1 MLRKLAASL
10 AILCLVGPSLAQNVV
25 QLAPRVPY
33 SKKPNHQIVLPAE
46 GDVIR
51 LIVKFHDNLRVRATA
66 DERVVSLANHDMGN
80 VLDLAAQTGI
90 KFRKAINHSLDK
102 LTTLQNRAGVL
113 SKRGQPDLGGI
124 MYIEGERAVMLQV
137 ARALNGMPDVEYV
150 EFEPVWITHQE
161 LSDKNGKIDDQ
172 QGGDPLAGHGGP
184 GCGDPNSTNCDTVDP
199 DNPFCNDVLCCE
211 AVCNFDPTCCED
223 TWDNTCVILAA
234 TLCVGLPVLECG
246 AEVALSCFVA
256 HPPYYV
262 ACDNT
267 DCCEI
272 VCALDPGCCN
282 DWWDERC
289 AIIALL
295 ECKSPICVEA
305 EQDCFVEHVDPEEA
319 GCNDGICCGNVCEF
333 DAYCCSVNWDFLCAE
348 EALIFCKGGEPNLCG
363 VIGTGD
369 CNEANNSPYC
379 DDAECCSIVC
389 SMDPFCCDSSVG
401 NWDELC
407 VILAGYTCNIGPAH
421 DCDEDAK
428 DCYQAHPPFF
438 SNCNDPACCSL
449 VCGVDPFCC
458 AIVWDS
464 ICAGF
469 ASQICRDGDICANPL
484 AGPCFNP
491 HLGIGC
497 RIAECCNAVCDIDP
511 TCCNTEWDEECASI
525 ATGICSTSPTPDFT
539 PLQGYLTLE
548 SYFDSDGNNPPQGL
562 AFPAPSATGFTGEG
576 HDMPGLWEFGEFILG
591 LGNGDEN
598 LTRGKGARIGVI
610 EHSAWVDHEDLIN
623 KVISEPGQTIIHME
637 GVVIS
642 SNHGTATLG
651 ITVAEDNGFGITGMA
666 PEAQGYFFPI
676 VSVEEG
682 GRILSAMTAAL
693 LVFEHG
699 DVLSYSIG
707 PGGGTLDS
715 TFSTNLML
723 RLSSDLGIISCI
735 SAGNDCINLD
745 EDDEGGNSLPD
756 SGAVTVG
763 AGFPGVPWCRLGFSN
778 HGDCL
783 GRVHCQ
789 SWGTA
794 VTTTGYGAL
803 FSPSPDEPQ
812 RHYTNDFGGTSAAA
826 PIIAGLA
833 ADLQGIAK
841 MFYGIPLMPEQIR
854 GVMAGSG
861 FPQCLADPC
870 EQGVMPG
877 AEDGTECG
885 GDPSLEEAPNA
896 IGFFP
901 DPPTCAEAIII
912 TSWFDGSPFID
923 GIEILRGTLVSGNVF
938 SIRESDNNRLVIKSQ
953 FTHPNDNQGLG
964 INYLATGQVTDLLV
978 HAHVDDVTQPF
989 ENLLI
994 TSERHQSDV
1003 PFICN
1008 PAGNIPTANG
1018 LTFYEMWNWITQKWD
1033 FIIFDPA
1040 AGTDCNISPPQNTL
1054 VPAPQRFV
1062 RQTDGKMQLR
1072 VWTLSLG
1079 GNFGGFGGG
1088 GTQPYFVRH
1097 DHINIRTTGLSG
1109 GNIPTPP

>member
-46 GDVIR
+46 GDEIR

-80 VLDLAAQTGI
+80 VLDLAAQTGVT
-90 KFRKAINHSLDK
+90 FRKAINHSLDK
-102 LTTLQNRAGVL
+102 LATLQNRAGAL

-124 MYIEGERAVMLQV
+124 MYVDGDKDVILQV
-137 ARALNGMPDVEYV
+137 ARTLNAMDSVEYV
-150 EFEPVWITHQE
+150 EFEPVWIPHQAFN
-161 LSDKNGKIDDQ
+161 KGNGKIEGTGSGADKDDGT
-172 QGGDPLAGHGGP
+172 GGGPLAGGG
-184 GCGDPNSTNCDTVDP
+184 GIACGDPFATPCDTAD
-199 DNPFCNDVLCCE
+199 DENPFCNDVLCCE
-211 AVCNFDPTCCED
+211 AVCLIDPDCCEEA
-223 TWDNTCVILAA
+223 WDDACVNWAA
-234 TLCVGLPVLECG
+234 EFCPGLPVLECG
-246 AEVALSCFVA
+246 APVAGSCFTEHVLF
-256 HPPYYV
+256 HHS
-262 ACDNT
+262 CD
-267 DCCEI
+267 DFECCEI
-272 VCALDPGCCN
+272 VCDINP
-282 DWWDERC
+282 
-289 AIIALL
+289 
-295 ECKSPICVEA
+295 
-305 EQDCFVEHVDPEEA
+305 
-319 GCNDGICCGNVCEF
+319 
-333 DAYCCSVNWDFLCAE
+333 YCCETTWDLACANAAIQECVPQCGDFALGCFEPHPPGSPLCE
-348 EALIFCKGGEPNLCG
+348 DP
-363 VIGTGD
+363 D
-369 CNEANNSPYC
+369 
-379 DDAECCSIVC
+379 CCSAVC
-389 SMDPFCCDSSVG
+389 SLDPFCCSTTWDLICSAIAYNICPGGDACG
-401 NWDELC
+401 NQFN
-407 VILAGYTCNIGPAH
+407 GTCITPHGGLG
-421 DCDEDAK
+421 CRYED
-428 DCYQAHPPFF
+428 
-438 SNCNDPACCSL
+438 
-449 VCGVDPFCC
+449 CC
-458 AIVWDS
+458 A
-464 ICAGF
+464 
-469 ASQICRDGDICANPL
+469 
-484 AGPCFNP
+484 
-491 HLGIGC
+491 
-497 RIAECCNAVCDIDP
+497 EVCDIDP
-511 TCCNTEWDEECASI
+511 NCCTIGWDVDCADM
-525 ATGICSTSPTPDFT
+525 AEAMCSTPDFT
-539 PLQGYLTLE
+539 QLQGYKTIDW
-548 SYFDSDGNNPPQGL
+548 YFDNFGRNPPQGL
-562 AFPAPSATGFTGEG
+562 AFPAPSAFGFTGEG
-576 HDMPGLWEFGEFILG
+576 HDMPGLWDFGEFILG

-623 KVISEPGQTIIHME
+623 KVILEPGQTIIHME

-651 ITVAEDNGFGITGMA
+651 IVVAEDNGFGITGMA
-666 PEAQGYFFPI
+666 PQAQGYFFPI

-682 GRILSAMTAAL
+682 GRIISAMTAAL

-723 RLSSDLGIISCI
+723 RISSDLGIISCI
-735 SAGNDCINLD
+735 SAGNDCVNLD
-745 EDDEGGNSLPD
+745 DDDTGGNELPD

-778 HGDCL
+778 HGNCI

-789 SWGTA
+789 SWGAA

-803 FSPSPDEPQ
+803 FNPSPDEPQ

-877 AEDGTECG
+877 AEDGEECG

-912 TSWFDGSPFID
+912 TSWFDSSPFID
-923 GIEILRGTLVSGNVF
+923 DIEILRGTLVSGNAF
-938 SIRESDNNRLVIKSQ
+938 SIKASDNNRLVIKSQ

-978 HAHVDDVTQPF
+978 HAHIDDLTQPF
-989 ENLLI
+989 VNLLI

-1003 PFICN
+1003 PFICD
-1008 PAGNIPTANG
+1008 PGGNIPSANG
-1018 LTFYEMWNWITQKWD
+1018 LTFYEMWNWITQKWE

-1054 VPAPQRFV
+1054 VLAPHRFV

-1109 GNIPTPP
+1109 AGTPTPP